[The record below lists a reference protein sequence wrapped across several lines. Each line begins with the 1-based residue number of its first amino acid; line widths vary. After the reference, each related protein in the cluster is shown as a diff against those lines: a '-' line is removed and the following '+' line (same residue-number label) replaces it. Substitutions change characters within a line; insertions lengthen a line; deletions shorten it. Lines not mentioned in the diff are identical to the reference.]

1 LNVPR
6 RYQINKQNILPNIDV
21 EDSEQIEF
29 WTVEDCKQVEN
40 YEQVEACS
48 MHIYI
53 YMQLVPIITKVVS
66 LNRAHG
72 EVHW

>member
-1 LNVPR
+1 M
-6 RYQINKQNILPNIDV
+6 IETSKQLLPLQNMDPYSIFKNLRKE
-21 EDSEQIEF
+21 EDYE
-29 WTVEDCKQVEN
+29 QVEN

-72 EVHW
+72 EVH